1 MSDVVNDL
9 RNHLAGAVNL
19 HPTVNVR
26 AVAVYTIEQA
36 IAEIERLRGQRDA
49 IQAKT
54 IALLDKLDMIEAH
67 ESFRGIWPFLHVH
80 GYEYSGP
87 NWKDEV
93 AAIRALTQADK
104 T

>member
-19 HPTVNVR
+19 HPAVNVR

-49 IQAKT
+49 IRAKT
-54 IALLDKLDMIEAH
+54 FQECIEAVAWYHGTAWIVDKL
-67 ESFRGIWPFLHVH
+67 
-80 GYEYSGP
+80 
-87 NWKDEV
+87 
-93 AAIRALTQADK
+93 RALAQTDETKVHQGD
-104 T
+104 